1 MSNIE
6 SLAFSA
12 WHLAAVG
19 ALAVALVYLFVWPRP
34 KGFALTHGRRPVV
47 HFILRWGHALVWLC
61 LAAFF
66 VVRGG
71 QAGVPAWFGTLLGV
85 MAAALYLVFLAVF
98 LHERKRG

>member
-1 MSNIE
+1 MPNTE

-19 ALAVALVYLFVWPRP
+19 ALVVALVYLFVWPKS
-34 KGFALTHGRRPVV
+34 KGVALIDGRRPVV

-71 QAGVPAWFGTLLGV
+71 QAGVPVWLGAMFGVLAATLC
-85 MAAALYLVFLAVF
+85 LVLLAVL